1 MELEI
6 VRPVMISGEPVAAGS
21 IVDVAVADGCLLM
34 GLGKAR
40 LAPEKE
46 PVKPAKKTAKLTT
59 EE

>member
-1 MELEI
+1 
-6 VRPVMISGEPVAAGS
+6 MISGEPVAAGS
-21 IVDVAVADGCLLM
+21 IVDVAVADGYLLM